1 MDKEI
6 TKDRK
11 TLHKQMELLAERS
24 TSATECELSD
34 LTAAMCETYRTLS
47 HPLAA
52 AVVSACIAAMAAN
65 LIVSIAVHV
74 VKRLR

>member
-1 MDKEI
+1 MDKRI

-47 HPLAA
+47 YPLVNA
-52 AVVSACIAAMAAN
+52 AVFACLAAMAAN